1 MKKPRKMKSPTKHT
15 RVIDTFTGKL
25 ERRLLR
31 WIAARLP
38 AWVVPD
44 HLTWLSLAASAVTCV
59 SFVLSA
65 KNPVFL
71 WVAAA
76 GFVVN
81 WFGDSLDG
89 TLARVRQIERPRYGF
104 FIDHSVDAVST
115 VLVFLGIGYSSYVRF
130 DIAVFALIG
139 YLLLSLY
146 AALSTYAASEFKI
159 SYAYLG
165 PTEIRLLAILC
176 SIYTFFNPS
185 RFINLLIGNFSFF
198 ELIMMGLILLFYS
211 AFLLSS
217 IGLLVKLGR
226 MEPAKNTRE

>member
-1 MKKPRKMKSPTKHT
+1 MKTPRKTKSPAKHT
-15 RVIDTFTGKL
+15 RVIDTLTGKY

-38 AWVVPD
+38 LWVYPD
-44 HLTWLSLAASAVTCV
+44 HLTWLSLAASAVTCA

-65 KNPVFL
+65 RNPAFL
-71 WVAAA
+71 WLAAL

-115 VLVFLGIGYSSYVRF
+115 VMIFLGIGYSSYVRF
-130 DIAVFALIG
+130 EIAVFALIG

-146 AALSTYAASEFKI
+146 AALSTYAANEFKI

-176 SIYTFFNPS
+176 SIWTYFNPS
-185 RFINLLIGNFSFF
+185 RFVNLWVGQYTFF

-211 AFLLSS
+211 AFFLST
-217 IGLLVKLGR
+217 IGLLIRLGR
-226 MEPAKNTRE
+226 LEPARNQRE